1 MSAEPGDSFL
11 LATFSSHDTA
21 RARVA
26 PRKDRKFSWI
36 DPALGSLA
44 YHLGQGDLPSAAS
57 RAEWLVGAELLR
69 RYERRLFEGLSAPR
83 NVFTWKSSSGNELD
97 YLIVDRAKKILFPV
111 EVKYQNSISDWDFQV
126 AEKAFGR
133 GLIVSKT
140 AEVVREKAQAVGMS
154 SFLFESDGVLPAG

>member
-1 MSAEPGDSFL
+1 
-11 LATFSSHDTA
+11 
-21 RARVA
+21 
-26 PRKDRKFSWI
+26 
-36 DPALGSLA
+36 
-44 YHLGQGDLPSAAS
+44 
-57 RAEWLVGAELLR
+57 VGAELLR